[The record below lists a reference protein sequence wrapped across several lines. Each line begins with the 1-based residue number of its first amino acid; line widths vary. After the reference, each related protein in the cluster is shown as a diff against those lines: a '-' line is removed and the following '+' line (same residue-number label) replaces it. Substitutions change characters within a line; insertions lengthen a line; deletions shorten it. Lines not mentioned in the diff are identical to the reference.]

1 MKPTKRFTTIS
12 KMPVKNLDKVLKA
25 VNDMPEKEIDDIEIS
40 GSTPEM
46 IENF

>member
-12 KMPVKNLDKVLKA
+12 KMPVKNLDKVPMAMKD
-25 VNDMPEKEIDDIEIS
+25 VPEKEIDDIEIS